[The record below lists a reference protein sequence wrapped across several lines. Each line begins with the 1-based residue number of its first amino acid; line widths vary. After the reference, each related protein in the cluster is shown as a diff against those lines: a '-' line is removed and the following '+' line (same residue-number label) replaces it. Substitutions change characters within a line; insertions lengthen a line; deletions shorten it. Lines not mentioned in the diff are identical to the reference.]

1 MNEFL
6 DFFSDKDWFNRPGP
20 FGFNLE
26 RIIFLSICIFIAV
39 YLIIKLKKDVKATK
53 KAIIY
58 FLIFAVVLDLIK
70 YIFYNS
76 YCIKNDLPLEYFE
89 FPLWT
94 CSIYLFV
101 VPLSLFSKNQKIKDS
116 CNAFICS
123 ISLIGGITNFLFPT
137 DSLFSFMGLHTF
149 LYHFALIITPALMLS
164 TGYYKPKFNHYK
176 GAVLIFVIF
185 AIPVFIYNSIF
196 EQDYMFIY
204 NGSWFGP
211 MADFAA
217 SMPHR
222 IVWTIVC
229 MLGHIFV
236 ITLMVFLE
244 SKIFKNNAS

>member
-1 MNEFL
+1 
-6 DFFSDKDWFNRPGP
+6 
-20 FGFNLE
+20 
-26 RIIFLSICIFIAV
+26 
-39 YLIIKLKKDVKATK
+39 
-53 KAIIY
+53 
-58 FLIFAVVLDLIK
+58 
-70 YIFYNS
+70 
-76 YCIKNDLPLEYFE
+76 
-89 FPLWT
+89 
-94 CSIYLFV
+94 
-101 VPLSLFSKNQKIKDS
+101 
-116 CNAFICS
+116 
-123 ISLIGGITNFLFPT
+123 
-137 DSLFSFMGLHTF
+137 MGLHTF